1 MIANGKRAA
10 QVSALAL
17 ALALSGCGGASGGG
31 GGLAS
36 TPPPPPAASY
46 TKIVDMS
53 GDRTFQTAG
62 VRFVQ
67 APSNGVTSPNTLA
80 LGNGVKVAY
89 TAASDAYT
97 LTGTDGSTVS
107 FDPTNVVSTTTPNS
121 LRWEKTAGS
130 VHDSFSL
137 TVPSVD
143 GVALSYTIIGTW
155 SHSDTSSNTPLQTL
169 TRLAV
174 GGAPTLASDMPRAG
188 TATYSTAVSGLA
200 LRPGLAPSI
209 LANNS
214 SATFSA
220 DFANNAVTTSLTLA
234 GTPTLNGTTVTTF
247 GTFSGTGTISTTGP
261 GFSGTLSSPDVADA
275 KGAFAGAFFG
285 PKALEMGYA
294 WYINALNLSIFGN
307 AAGIKK

>member
-1 MIANGKRAA
+1 MTTNWKRAA
-10 QVSALAL
+10 QASALAMGL
-17 ALALSGCGGASGGG
+17 AVAGCGGGSQ

-36 TPPPPPAASY
+36 TPTPSPTPTASY

-67 APSNGVTSPNTLA
+67 TPSNGMISPNTLT

-89 TAASDAYT
+89 TAASDSYT
-97 LTGTDGSTVS
+97 LTGTDGSSVS
-107 FDPTNVVSTTTPNS
+107 FDPTNVVATTTPNS
-121 LRWEKTAGS
+121 LSWEKTAGA
-130 VHDSFSL
+130 VHDGFSL

-143 GVALSYTIIGTW
+143 GVALSYTIMGSW
-155 SHSDTSSNTPLQTL
+155 SHSDTSSSTPLQTL

-174 GGAPTLASDMPRAG
+174 GGVPTLASDMPRTG
-188 TATYSTAVSGLA
+188 SATYSTAVSGLA

-209 LANNS
+209 LTNHS

-220 DFANNAVTTSLTLA
+220 DFAGNAVTTSLTLA
-234 GTPTLNGTTVTTF
+234 GAPAPNGTVTTF

-261 GFSGTLSSPDVADA
+261 GFSGMLSSADVADA

-294 WYINALNLSIFGN
+294 WYINALNLSIYGN
-307 AAGIKK
+307 VAGIKK